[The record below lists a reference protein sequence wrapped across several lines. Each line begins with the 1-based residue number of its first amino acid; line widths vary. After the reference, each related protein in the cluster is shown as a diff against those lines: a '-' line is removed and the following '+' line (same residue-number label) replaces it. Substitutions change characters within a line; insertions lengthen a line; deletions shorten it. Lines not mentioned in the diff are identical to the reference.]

1 MKYWKIGSRWHAN
14 GAKSNSILDVFLQ
27 NSIVFVKEK
36 NTGKGRRMMNDV
48 KIGDVIAITDGV
60 NIVATAKVI
69 SSPSYLRNY
78 SLSLPS
84 RVKKF
89 FDYNEDADDTVAVKV
104 DLVRTDI
111 KIPYCQGAF
120 REILDSTIQSQL
132 P

>member
-1 MKYWKIGSRWHAN
+1 MKYWKIGSRWRDN

-36 NTGKGRRMMNDV
+36 NTGGRMMNDV

-60 NIVATAKVI
+60 DIVATAKVI

-84 RVKKF
+84 QILNF
-89 FDYNEDADDTVAVKV
+89 FDYNENANDTVAVKV
-104 DLVRTDI
+104 NLVRTNI
-111 KIPYCQGAF
+111 KIPYRQGAF
-120 REILDSTIQSQL
+120 CEILDSTLQSQL

>member
-1 MKYWKIGSRWHAN
+1 MKYWKIGSRWHDN

-36 NTGKGRRMMNDV
+36 NTGGRMMNDV
-48 KIGDVIAITDGV
+48 KIGDVIAISDGV
-60 NIVATAKVI
+60 DIVVTAKVI

-84 RVKKF
+84 QILNF
-89 FDYNEDADDTVAVKV
+89 FDYNESANDTVADKV
-104 DLVRTDI
+104 NLVRTNI
-111 KIPYCQGAF
+111 KIPYRQGAF
-120 REILDSTIQSQL
+120 CEILDSTLQSQL

>member
-1 MKYWKIGSRWHAN
+1 MKYWKIGSRWHDN

-36 NTGKGRRMMNDV
+36 NTGGRMMNDV
-48 KIGDVIAITDGV
+48 KIGDVIAISDGV
-60 NIVATAKVI
+60 DIVATDKVI

-84 RVKKF
+84 QILNF
-89 FDYNEDADDTVAVKV
+89 FDYNENANDTDAVNVN
-104 DLVRTDI
+104 LLRTNI
-111 KIPYCQGAF
+111 KIPYRQGAF
-120 REILDSTIQSQL
+120 CEILDSTLQLQL

>member
-1 MKYWKIGSRWHAN
+1 MKYWKIGSRWHDN

-36 NTGKGRRMMNDV
+36 NTGGRMMNDV
-48 KIGDVIAITDGV
+48 KIGDVIAISDGV
-60 NIVATAKVI
+60 DIVATDKVI

-84 RVKKF
+84 QILNF
-89 FDYNEDADDTVAVKV
+89 FDYNENANDTVAVKV
-104 DLVRTDI
+104 NLVRTNI
-111 KIPYCQGAF
+111 KIPYRQGTF
-120 REILDSTIQSQL
+120 CEILDSTLQLQL

>member
-1 MKYWKIGSRWHAN
+1 MKYWKMGGRWHNN
-14 GAKSNSILDVFLQ
+14 GDKRNSILDVFLQ

-36 NTGKGRRMMNDV
+36 NTGGRMMNDV

-60 NIVATAKVI
+60 DIVATAKVI

-84 RVKKF
+84 QILNF
-89 FDYNEDADDTVAVKV
+89 FDYNENANDTVAVKV
-104 DLVRTDI
+104 NLVRTNI
-111 KIPYCQGAF
+111 KIPYRQGAF
-120 REILDSTIQSQL
+120 CEILDSTLQLQL

>member
-36 NTGKGRRMMNDV
+36 NTGGRMMNDV
-48 KIGDVIAITDGV
+48 KIGDVIAITDGIY
-60 NIVATAKVI
+60 IVATAKVI

-89 FDYNEDADDTVAVKV
+89 FDYDENADDTVAVKV
-104 DLVRTDI
+104 DLVRTDLN
-111 KIPYCQGAF
+111 IPYRPGAF
-120 REILDSTIQSQL
+120 CEILDSKKQSQL

>member
-1 MKYWKIGSRWHAN
+1 MKYWKIGSRWHDN

-36 NTGKGRRMMNDV
+36 NTGGRMMNDV
-48 KIGDVIAITDGV
+48 KIGDVIAISDGV
-60 NIVATAKVI
+60 DIVATAKVI

-84 RVKKF
+84 QILNF
-89 FDYNEDADDTVAVKV
+89 FDYNENANDTVAVKV
-104 DLVRTDI
+104 NLVRTNI
-111 KIPYCQGAF
+111 KIPYRQGTF
-120 REILDSTIQSQL
+120 CEILDSTLQSQL

>member
-14 GAKSNSILDVFLQ
+14 GAKSNSVLDVFLR

-36 NTGKGRRMMNDV
+36 NTGGRMLNDV

-60 NIVATAKVI
+60 DIVATAKVI
-69 SSPSYLRNY
+69 SSPSYFRNY
-78 SLSLPS
+78 TLNLPS
-84 RVKKF
+84 QILSF
-89 FDYNEDADDTVAVKV
+89 FDYNENKDDTVAVKV
-104 DLVRTDI
+104 DLVRTNI

-120 REILDSTIQSQL
+120 CEILNSSLQSQL

>member
-1 MKYWKIGSRWHAN
+1 MKYWKIGSRWHDK

-36 NTGKGRRMMNDV
+36 NTGGRMMNDI
-48 KIGDVIAITDGV
+48 KIGDIIAITDGV
-60 NIVATAKVI
+60 DIVATAKVI

-84 RVKKF
+84 QILNF
-89 FDYNEDADDTVAVKV
+89 FDYNENANDTVAVKV
-104 DLVRTDI
+104 NLVRTNI
-111 KIPYCQGAF
+111 KIPYRQGAF
-120 REILDSTIQSQL
+120 CEILDSTLQSQL

>member
-1 MKYWKIGSRWHAN
+1 MKYWKIGSRWHDK

-36 NTGKGRRMMNDV
+36 NTGGRMMNDI
-48 KIGDVIAITDGV
+48 KIGDIIAITDGV
-60 NIVATAKVI
+60 DIVATAKVI

-84 RVKKF
+84 QILNF
-89 FDYNEDADDTVAVKV
+89 FDYNENANDTVAVKV
-104 DLVRTDI
+104 NLVRTNI
-111 KIPYCQGAF
+111 KIPYRQGAF
-120 REILDSTIQSQL
+120 CEILDSAIQSQL

>member
-1 MKYWKIGSRWHAN
+1 MKYWKIGSRCLDN

-36 NTGKGRRMMNDV
+36 NTGGRMMNDV
-48 KIGDVIAITDGV
+48 KIGDVIAISDGV
-60 NIVATAKVI
+60 DIVATAKVI

-84 RVKKF
+84 QILNF
-89 FDYNEDADDTVAVKV
+89 FDYNENANDTVAVKV
-104 DLVRTDI
+104 NLVRTNI
-111 KIPYCQGAF
+111 KIPYRQGAF
-120 REILDSTIQSQL
+120 CEILDSTLQSQL

>member
-1 MKYWKIGSRWHAN
+1 MKYWKIGSRWHDN
-14 GAKSNSILDVFLQ
+14 GAKSNSILDIFLQ

-36 NTGKGRRMMNDV
+36 NTGGRMMNDV

-60 NIVATAKVI
+60 DIVATAKVI

-84 RVKKF
+84 QISNF
-89 FDYNEDADDTVAVKV
+89 FDYNENANDTVAVKV
-104 DLVRTDI
+104 NLVRTNI
-111 KIPYCQGAF
+111 KIPYRQGAF
-120 REILDSTIQSQL
+120 CEILDSTLQSQL

>member
-1 MKYWKIGSRWHAN
+1 MKYWKIGSRWHDN

-36 NTGKGRRMMNDV
+36 NTGGRMMNDV
-48 KIGDVIAITDGV
+48 KIGDVIAISDGV
-60 NIVATAKVI
+60 DIVSTAKVI

-84 RVKKF
+84 QILNF
-89 FDYNEDADDTVAVKV
+89 FDYNENANDTVAVKV
-104 DLVRTDI
+104 NWVRTNI
-111 KIPYCQGAF
+111 KIPYRQGAF
-120 REILDSTIQSQL
+120 CEILDSTLQLQL

>member
-1 MKYWKIGSRWHAN
+1 MKYWKIGSRWHDT

-36 NTGKGRRMMNDV
+36 NTGGRMMNDV
-48 KIGDVIAITDGV
+48 KIGDVIAISDGV
-60 NIVATAKVI
+60 DIVATDKVI

-84 RVKKF
+84 QILNF
-89 FDYNEDADDTVAVKV
+89 FDYNENANDTVAVKV
-104 DLVRTDI
+104 NLVRTNI
-111 KIPYCQGAF
+111 KIPYRQGAF
-120 REILDSTIQSQL
+120 CEILDSTLQLQL